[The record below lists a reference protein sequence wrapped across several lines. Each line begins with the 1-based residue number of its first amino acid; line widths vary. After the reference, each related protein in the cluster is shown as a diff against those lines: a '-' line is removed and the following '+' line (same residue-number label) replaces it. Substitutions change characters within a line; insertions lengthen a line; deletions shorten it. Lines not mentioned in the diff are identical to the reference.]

1 MKTKFLILFFT
12 IFSSLAFLQEEKP
25 DSALSLDQLL
35 ELVQK
40 GKFAE
45 SEEAI
50 FAGGCFWCL
59 EHDLEKLDGV
69 VSAESGYSGGDLIN
83 PTYQDHSGH
92 QEVVKVIFDSDII
105 SYKDLL
111 KQYWVN
117 IDPFDN
123 NGQFCDR
130 GDSYKPVIFT
140 SNQEQKR
147 DAKESQETI
156 SVGLNIPLE
165 QLKVDIVESKV
176 FWLAENYQQDFAVK
190 NPLKYNFY
198 RTSCGR
204 DNRLKK
210 VWGEYKN

>member
-1 MKTKFLILFFT
+1 MISMNKIFRRIIVFSIL
-12 IFSSLAFLQEEKP
+12 L
-25 DSALSLDQLL
+25 QLL
-35 ELVQK
+35 IACPLQA
-40 GKFAE
+40 FAE

-176 FWLAENYQQDFAVK
+176 FWLAENYHQDFAVK

-210 VWGEYKN
+210 VWGEYKY

>member
-1 MKTKFLILFFT
+1 MISMNKIFRRLIV
-12 IFSSLAFLQEEKP
+12 FSILL
-25 DSALSLDQLL
+25 QLL
-35 ELVQK
+35 IACPLQA
-40 GKFAE
+40 FAE

-111 KQYWVN
+111 KQYWFNV
-117 IDPFDN
+117 DPFDN

-176 FWLAENYQQDFAVK
+176 FWLAENYHQDFAVK

-210 VWGEYKN
+210 VWGEYKY

>member
-1 MKTKFLILFFT
+1 MISMNKIFRRLIV
-12 IFSSLAFLQEEKP
+12 FSILL
-25 DSALSLDQLL
+25 QLL
-35 ELVQK
+35 IACPLQA
-40 GKFAE
+40 FAE

-117 IDPFDN
+117 IDPFDD

-176 FWLAENYQQDFAVK
+176 FWLAENYHQDFAVK

-210 VWGEYKN
+210 VWGEYNKY

>member
-1 MKTKFLILFFT
+1 MILMANLFKSFILIC
-12 IFSSLAFLQEEKP
+12 IFLQV
-25 DSALSLDQLL
+25 LL
-35 ELVQK
+35 ISPVIT
-40 GKFAE
+40 FAE
-45 SEEAI
+45 SQEAV

-69 VSAESGYSGGDLIN
+69 LSAESGYSGGDVVN
-83 PTYQDHSGH
+83 PTYENHSGH
-92 QEVVKVIFDSDII
+92 QEVVKVVFDPDII
-105 SYKDLL
+105 DYKYLL

-123 NGQFCDR
+123 EGQFCDR
-130 GDSYKPVIFT
+130 GNAYKPVIFT
-140 SNQEQKR
+140 SNKGQES

-156 SVGLNIPLE
+156 SVALNIPLD
-165 QLKVDIVESKV
+165 QLKVDIMDSKT
-176 FWLAENYQQDFAVK
+176 FWIAEKYHQDFAVK

-210 VWGEYKN
+210 VWSEYKEK

>member
-1 MKTKFLILFFT
+1 MIAMNKIFRRLIV
-12 IFSSLAFLQEEKP
+12 FSILL
-25 DSALSLDQLL
+25 QLL
-35 ELVQK
+35 IACPLQA
-40 GKFAE
+40 FAE

-92 QEVVKVIFDSDII
+92 QEVVKVNFDSDII

-176 FWLAENYQQDFAVK
+176 FWLAENYHQDFAVK

-210 VWGEYKN
+210 VWGEYKY

>member
-1 MKTKFLILFFT
+1 MIPMNKILRRIIVTCILLQILIVCP
-12 IFSSLAFLQEEKP
+12 LQ
-25 DSALSLDQLL
+25 
-35 ELVQK
+35 V
-40 GKFAE
+40 FAV
-45 SEEAI
+45 SEEAV

-69 VSAESGYSGGDLIN
+69 VSAESGYSGGDIPN
-83 PTYQDHSGH
+83 PTYKNHSGH
-92 QEVVKVIFDSDII
+92 QEVVKVSFDSDII

-111 KQYWVN
+111 KQYWFN

-147 DAKESQETI
+147 EAKETQKNI
-156 SVGLNIPLE
+156 SVALNLPVD
-165 QLKVDIVESKV
+165 QLKVDIADSKF
-176 FWLAENYQQDFAVK
+176 FWAAEKYHQDFAVK

-204 DNRLKK
+204 DDRLKK
-210 VWGEYKN
+210 IWGKYK

>member
-1 MKTKFLILFFT
+1 MISMNKIFRRLIV
-12 IFSSLAFLQEEKP
+12 FSILL
-25 DSALSLDQLL
+25 QLL
-35 ELVQK
+35 IACPLQA
-40 GKFAE
+40 FAE

-176 FWLAENYQQDFAVK
+176 FWLAENYHQDFAVK

-210 VWGEYKN
+210 VWGEY

>member
-1 MKTKFLILFFT
+1 MISMNKIFRRLIV
-12 IFSSLAFLQEEKP
+12 FSILL
-25 DSALSLDQLL
+25 QLL
-35 ELVQK
+35 IACPLQA
-40 GKFAE
+40 FAE

-92 QEVVKVIFDSDII
+92 QEVVKVIFDPDII

-111 KQYWVN
+111 NQYWVN

-147 DAKESQETI
+147 DAKESREII

-165 QLKVDIVESKV
+165 QLKVDIFESKV
-176 FWLAENYQQDFAVK
+176 FWLAENYHQDFAVK

-210 VWGEYKN
+210 VWGEYKY

>member
-1 MKTKFLILFFT
+1 MISMNKIFRRAIVFSILLQILIACPF
-12 IFSSLAFLQEEKP
+12 Q
-25 DSALSLDQLL
+25 
-35 ELVQK
+35 V
-40 GKFAE
+40 FAE
-45 SEEAI
+45 SEQAI

-83 PTYQDHSGH
+83 PTYENHTGH
-92 QEVVKVIFDSDII
+92 QEVVKVIFDSEII

-111 KQYWVN
+111 KQYWIN

-123 NGQFCDR
+123 KGQFCDR

-140 SNQEQKR
+140 SNQEQER
-147 DAKESQETI
+147 AAKESQKNI
-156 SVGLNIPLE
+156 AVGLDIPLD
-165 QLKVDIVESKV
+165 QLKVEIIDSKS
-176 FWLAENYQQDFAVK
+176 FWIAEDYHQDFADK

-210 VWGEYKN
+210 VWGKYKSES

>member
-1 MKTKFLILFFT
+1 MISMNKIFRRAIVFSILLQILIACPF
-12 IFSSLAFLQEEKP
+12 Q
-25 DSALSLDQLL
+25 
-35 ELVQK
+35 V
-40 GKFAE
+40 FAE
-45 SEEAI
+45 SEQAI

-83 PTYQDHSGH
+83 PTYENHTGH
-92 QEVVKVIFDSDII
+92 QEVVKVIFDSEII

-111 KQYWVN
+111 KQYWIN

-123 NGQFCDR
+123 KGQFCDR

-140 SNQEQKR
+140 SNQEQKL
-147 DAKESQETI
+147 DAKEIEETI
-156 SVGLNIPLE
+156 SMTLNVPLD

-176 FWLAENYQQDFAVK
+176 FWLAENYHQDFAVK

-210 VWGEYKN
+210 VWGENK

>member
-1 MKTKFLILFFT
+1 MISMNKIFRRLIV
-12 IFSSLAFLQEEKP
+12 FSILL
-25 DSALSLDQLL
+25 QLL
-35 ELVQK
+35 IACPLQA
-40 GKFAE
+40 FAE

-140 SNQEQKR
+140 SNQAQNR

-176 FWLAENYQQDFAVK
+176 FWLAENYHQDFAVK

-210 VWGEYKN
+210 VWGEYKY

>member
-1 MKTKFLILFFT
+1 MISMNKILRRLIVFCML
-12 IFSSLAFLQEEKP
+12 L
-25 DSALSLDQLL
+25 QLL
-35 ELVQK
+35 IACPLQA
-40 GKFAE
+40 FAE

-176 FWLAENYQQDFAVK
+176 FWLAENYHQDFAVK

-210 VWGEYKN
+210 VWGEYKY

>member
-1 MKTKFLILFFT
+1 MISMNKIFRRLIV
-12 IFSSLAFLQEEKP
+12 FSILL
-25 DSALSLDQLL
+25 QLL
-35 ELVQK
+35 IACPLQA
-40 GKFAE
+40 FAE

-123 NGQFCDR
+123 KGQFCDR

-176 FWLAENYQQDFAVK
+176 FWLAENYHQDFAVK

-210 VWGEYKN
+210 VWGEYKY

>member
-1 MKTKFLILFFT
+1 MIAMNKIFRRLIV
-12 IFSSLAFLQEEKP
+12 FSILL
-25 DSALSLDQLL
+25 QLL
-35 ELVQK
+35 IACPLQA
-40 GKFAE
+40 FAE

-69 VSAESGYSGGDLIN
+69 VSAESGYSGGDLID

-165 QLKVDIVESKV
+165 QLKVDIVDSKV
-176 FWLAENYQQDFAVK
+176 FWLAENYHQDFAVK

-210 VWGEYKN
+210 VWGEYKY

>member
-1 MKTKFLILFFT
+1 MISMNKIFRRLIV
-12 IFSSLAFLQEEKP
+12 FSILL
-25 DSALSLDQLL
+25 QLL
-35 ELVQK
+35 IACPLQA
-40 GKFAE
+40 FAE

-147 DAKESQETI
+147 DAKEIQETI

-176 FWLAENYQQDFAVK
+176 FWLAENYHQDFAVK

-210 VWGEYKN
+210 VWGEYKY

>member
-1 MKTKFLILFFT
+1 MISMNKIFRRLIV
-12 IFSSLAFLQEEKP
+12 FSILL
-25 DSALSLDQLL
+25 QLL
-35 ELVQK
+35 IACPLQA
-40 GKFAE
+40 FAE

-147 DAKESQETI
+147 YAKESQETI

-176 FWLAENYQQDFAVK
+176 FWLAENYHQDFAVK

-210 VWGEYKN
+210 VWGEYKY

>member
-1 MKTKFLILFFT
+1 MTKILRKLIVTFILFQVLT
-12 IFSSLAFLQEEKP
+12 FSPLQV
-25 DSALSLDQLL
+25 L
-35 ELVQK
+35 
-40 GKFAE
+40 AE

-83 PTYQDHSGH
+83 PTYENHSGH
-92 QEVVKVIFDSDII
+92 QEVVKVIFNSDII
-105 SYKDLL
+105 SYTEIL
-111 KQYWVN
+111 KQYWIN

-123 NGQFCDR
+123 KGQFCDR
-130 GDSYKPVIFT
+130 GDSYRPVIFT
-140 SNQEQKR
+140 SNKEQER
-147 DAKESQETI
+147 DAKESQENI
-156 SVGLNIPLE
+156 SVLLNIPLD
-165 QLKVDIVESKV
+165 QLKVDITDSKV
-176 FWLAENYQQDFAVK
+176 FWAAENYHQDFAVK

-210 VWGEYKN
+210 VWGEYK